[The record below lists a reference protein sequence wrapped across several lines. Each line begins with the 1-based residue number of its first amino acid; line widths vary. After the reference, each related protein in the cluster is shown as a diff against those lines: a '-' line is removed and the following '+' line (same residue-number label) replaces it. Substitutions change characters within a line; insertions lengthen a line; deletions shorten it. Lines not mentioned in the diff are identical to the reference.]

1 MHSQTVL
8 LVFIC
13 AHLSSDLTKCALIS
27 ALTLLL
33 TLLSLALNCRF
44 LVQGVGFLFRTGNHH
59 KATEILVKHITEE
72 NSNALHQQEKM
83 LAGRRFDQDG
93 NLVHWFLHGC
103 SIGKLPESFGA
114 VVCSGDLWLND
125 NHLSSLPASFHEA
138 SVGGNLYLYGN
149 RLQSLP
155 ASIGGQPSLKSSSLT
170 ALPGSYYV
178 GGDLQNNDQL
188 QSILPIN
195 AGGAECADWT
205 HRPIEFGS
213 TSISE
218 CGCNGIGGTW
228 YVQGLQIEP
237 AYFANISG
245 QIAFED
251 PHELGYIRARMR
263 MDTGG

>member
-1 MHSQTVL
+1 
-8 LVFIC
+8 
-13 AHLSSDLTKCALIS
+13 
-27 ALTLLL
+27 
-33 TLLSLALNCRF
+33 
-44 LVQGVGFLFRTGNHH
+44 
-59 KATEILVKHITEE
+59 
-72 NSNALHQQEKM
+72 M
-83 LAGRRFDQDG
+83 LQGRRFDKDG
-93 NLVHWFLHGC
+93 QLVHWFLQGC

-125 NHLSSLPASFHEA
+125 NQLSSLPASFHEA

-155 ASIGGQPSLKSSSLT
+155 ASIGGQPSLKSSSLQ
-170 ALPGSYYV
+170 AVLPGSYYV

-188 QSILPIN
+188 RSMLPIN
-195 AGGAECADWT
+195 ASGSECAEWT
-205 HRPIEFGS
+205 HRPVEFGS

-228 YVQGLQIEP
+228 YVAGLQIQPE
-237 AYFANISG
+237 YFANISG

-251 PHELGYIRARMR
+251 IHKNEYILIAFKNVPYVTARMR